1 MAAAVS
7 PSTAPAPAATPAPK
21 PREPLSVTLRKAG
34 WRALGGGLS
43 GGAAMVVQVLTLM
56 PMRTTMNFQ
65 YRYGMST
72 VAAFKKLK
80 ADGGFVRFYRYV
92 PPLPPPRVALK
103 FASATAAPHPPH
115 HPLRRGLAPALIQA
129 PLSRFGDTAANAGA
143 LALFDSF
150 DSTASLP
157 VAVKTVGASIAAA
170 SLRVLLVPVDTVK
183 TIMQVE
189 GKGGMAA
196 LSAKVAKHGPSTL
209 FHGALASAAATFAGH
224 YPWFATFNTLNGGV
238 ARPAARGG
246 RRPRGAGLGFR
257 APPVGGCVGGGRGVV
272 GVCALPGP
280 LRFFPPPPPYT
291 YYVQH
296 RQQLAA
302 RHQDDAA
309 GERGGDQLPGGGA
322 RHHCVARRDGPA
334 VWRPGYAPHGQRP
347 AGHHVCGAVEAA
359 GGAVEQAGG
368 GRSGGGRIAAEVGP
382 RVFVCKTVL
391 FCASPLL
398 LCVQAARGGA
408 LLLTFPV
415 PPA

>member
-1 MAAAVS
+1 MAAAAS
-7 PSTAPAPAATPAPK
+7 PSTAPAAAPAPK

-80 ADGGFVRFYRYV
+80 ADGGFVRFY
-92 PPLPPPRVALK
+92 
-103 FASATAAPHPPH
+103 
-115 HPLRRGLAPALIQA
+115 RGLAPALIQA

-224 YPWFATFNTLNGGV
+224 YPWFATFNTLNEMVPRQTETVYKLLRSAGIGFCATLV
-238 ARPAARGG
+238 SDTVSNSLRAIKTTRQASVEVISYPAAVRGIIAS
-246 RRPRGAGLGFR
+246 RGVTGLLFGGLGTRLMANGLQGIMF
-257 APPVGGCVGGGRGVV
+257 AVLWKLLEEQWNKP
-272 GVCALPGP
+272 
-280 LRFFPPPPPYT
+280 
-291 YYVQH
+291 
-296 RQQLAA
+296 
-302 RHQDDAA
+302 AA
-309 GERGGDQLPGGGA
+309 GA
-322 RHHCVARRDGPA
+322 A
-334 VWRPGYAPHGQRP
+334 
-347 AGHHVCGAVEAA
+347 AA
-359 GGAVEQAGG
+359 G
-368 GRSGGGRIAAEVGP
+368 
-382 RVFVCKTVL
+382 
-391 FCASPLL
+391 ASPLK
-398 LCVQAARGGA
+398 
-408 LLLTFPV
+408 
-415 PPA
+415 